1 MPLPEDHLAA
11 VFRACDEEGKGFLTA
26 EDMERLLERVV
37 GPGQQSREILA
48 ILGCG
53 ESSTTVTWQQ
63 FRQNIAQFLGDKE
76 NLAPGHHRESPGRQT
91 VNGRRQGEVTEP
103 GLSPFRPRLN
113 SSPLPGRRLVMQLG
127 RRGCSLEDTFE
138 GDGEEQ
144 SLYSSHS
151 VVNKSHR
158 RKSTQDLPLR
168 ELDPLENLELD
179 IDEKLQLHFE
189 NEALQ
194 RQVGQYEQVIARLE
208 REISVDRITMQSL
221 EEQLTTLELN
231 NKELG
236 YDLDSSKYN
245 VKNLESHMFFLEEKI
260 TTESNELLLEKTS
273 ITLDRQQ
280 LQNQKII
287 FTEKQKKLDEELA
300 DILNQKDN
308 FVSEKKTLKKHISHL
323 EKELASLQRNSESLQ
338 LASKEKIDILHLE
351 NQALKDLVVRLQQN
365 HQNLETPSFSTKR
378 DSAGQTSLLT
388 CIFEYLIQRIC
399 SFSVNEVMLYLW
411 NEKYE

>member
-1 MPLPEDHLAA
+1 M
-11 VFRACDEEGKGFLTA
+11 
-26 EDMERLLERVV
+26 
-37 GPGQQSREILA
+37 
-48 ILGCG
+48 
-53 ESSTTVTWQQ
+53 
-63 FRQNIAQFLGDKE
+63 
-76 NLAPGHHRESPGRQT
+76 
-91 VNGRRQGEVTEP
+91 
-103 GLSPFRPRLN
+103 
-113 SSPLPGRRLVMQLG
+113 
-127 RRGCSLEDTFE
+127 
-138 GDGEEQ
+138 
-144 SLYSSHS
+144 
-151 VVNKSHR
+151 
-158 RKSTQDLPLR
+158 
-168 ELDPLENLELD
+168 
-179 IDEKLQLHFE
+179 
-189 NEALQ
+189 
-194 RQVGQYEQVIARLE
+194 IARLE

-323 EKELASLQRNSESLQ
+323 EKELASLHRNSESLQ